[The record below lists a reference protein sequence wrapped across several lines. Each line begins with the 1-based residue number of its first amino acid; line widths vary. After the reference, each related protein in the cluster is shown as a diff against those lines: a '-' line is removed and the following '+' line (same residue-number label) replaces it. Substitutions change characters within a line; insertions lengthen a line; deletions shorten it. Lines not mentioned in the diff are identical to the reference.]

1 MLIGG
6 RTKMADDDCAWL
18 KMKDSFSIDHI
29 PRVWQKPATE
39 KHTRHV
45 FCPPSLAG
53 PSSRPAHPTS
63 SVPLERGQKWLK
75 FTSCIFI
82 IALWCKMCRKCLPL
96 LSLKT
101 LESVQMHCELGKL
114 SCHFTVDIELSICL
128 FFPPPPPSL
137 TTFIILTKNP
147 PFYVERF
154 SEESQTLIQ
163 YVWAQMPPDL
173 IVLVS
178 LFMLSANAPLNHLDC
193 CWILREFKLVKLRH
207 KDLSAWMLRICVQ
220 HTT

>member
-1 MLIGG
+1 MESSVETFFTPFKARIILLPWRWVCDISIHPTLFAIIPEDWYSHWDSQTYQHQNLGQMGAFFGIYTKTKCWLGGEPKWLTTTAPGLKWRTVSPLI
-6 RTKMADDDCAWL
+6 TSPECDKNQLL
-18 KMKDSFSIDHI
+18 KSIHDTFFA
-29 PRVWQKPATE
+29 PS
-39 KHTRHV
+39 
-45 FCPPSLAG
+45 SLAG

-128 FFPPPPPSL
+128 FFPPLPHWPPL
-137 TTFIILTKNP
+137 
-147 PFYVERF
+147 
-154 SEESQTLIQ
+154 
-163 YVWAQMPPDL
+163 
-173 IVLVS
+173 
-178 LFMLSANAPLNHLDC
+178 
-193 CWILREFKLVKLRH
+193 
-207 KDLSAWMLRICVQ
+207 
-220 HTT
+220 